1 MLKEWV
7 LNNVYWDGTVDF
19 GEGMKGKIKKER
31 EGLKFWEV
39 RLIFGI
45 EAFMGSYSG
54 YSRA

>member
-7 LNNVYWDGTVDF
+7 LNNVYWDGAVDF